1 VSPAAPGT
9 LLTSA
14 IPSERF
20 LPAVSAVLREEIA
33 RAGGNEVLFV
43 GTVDSKGICGA
54 VKAVAR
60 GDQSSVPALGPHMES
75 GDLVIHNHPSGV
87 LQPSQADLSVASHL
101 GTLGIGFW
109 IVDNLV
115 NQCYAVSEPLQ
126 RGPGEALALAE
137 ISFHLSKGGSFQEH
151 LRNFETR
158 ESQVELAQMF
168 ARGFNEGSL
177 VAAEAGTG
185 VGKSFAY
192 LLPAVLWASRNKERI
207 VVSTATIN
215 LQQQLFEKDIPLVQK
230 ALGTLVKVV
239 LVKGRRNYLCSSR
252 LEDEIRDS
260 ASDATV
266 SATELNTL
274 AEWNAT
280 TRTGDISELGFV
292 PDDSLWSRV
301 CSDSDVCSGLR
312 CLQGDG
318 CFHARARKEA
328 SGAGLLVAN
337 HHLLFAD
344 LSLRM
349 NGFGTE
355 ATAVLPPFQ
364 RIIFDEAHHIEKSAT
379 SYFSSS
385 FNRMFLVKQMGRLY
399 RKRKGRA
406 GGLVLTLQGLGTEAI
421 DFGRFPVLIT
431 SVLELHAAWTVEALA
446 VLEGQ
451 VSLRIAGEAGD
462 RVMDRLL
469 PGLESLQHPLN
480 QLSELCL
487 QLSEAWDDEP
497 EIPSESREVRTIG
510 RRLEGLSQLVDRCK
524 SFSRDAQNV
533 YWLER
538 VRDNSGSAQIDLTIS
553 PLSISPLMVKA
564 VFDPYESVLF
574 TSATLTVRGDFQF
587 WFSRVGLDLID
598 RDRRLSGVF
607 PSPFDYASRVLLA
620 CPSDFPTPEHP
631 DYQTRLE
638 TYLPELLLAAK
649 GSALVLFTSY
659 ESMRSA
665 WQKVQ
670 PILAASGISVY
681 RQGETERTALLER
694 FKKEVSSVLFATDS
708 FWEGVDSPGDTLR
721 LVVLC
726 RLPFRVPS
734 EPVLAARMELIQ
746 SQGLDPFMN
755 FSLPEA
761 VTKFK
766 QGFGRLMRHT
776 EDSGCVVVL
785 DTRLLKKSYGQAFL
799 ASIPETKRFWASAE
813 ELLLQLPTFLA
824 SL

>member
-1 VSPAAPGT
+1 M
-9 LLTSA
+9 
-14 IPSERF
+14 
-20 LPAVSAVLREEIA
+20 
-33 RAGGNEVLFV
+33 LFV
-43 GTVDSKGICGA
+43 GTVDSRGICGA

-60 GDQSSVPALGPHMES
+60 GDQSSVPALAPHMES

-115 NQCYAVSEPLQ
+115 NQCYAVCEPLH
-126 RGPGEALALAE
+126 RPEGVALPLTE
-137 ISFHLSKGGSFQEH
+137 IGFHLSEGGTFQQH

-158 ESQVELAQMF
+158 DSQVELAKLF

-192 LLPAVLWASRNKERI
+192 LVPALLWASRNKERV

-230 ALGTLVKVV
+230 ALGTQVKVV
-239 LVKGRRNYLCSSR
+239 LVKGRRNYLCPSR
-252 LEDEIRDS
+252 LADEIRDL
-260 ASDATV
+260 ASDSTV
-266 SATELNTL
+266 SATELNAL
-274 AEWNAT
+274 ADWNVT

-292 PDDSLWSRV
+292 PEDSLWSRV

-344 LSLRM
+344 LALRM
-349 NGFGTE
+349 NGFGIE

-364 RIIFDEAHHIEKSAT
+364 RIVFDEAHHIEKSAT
-379 SYFSSS
+379 SYFSST
-385 FNRMFLVKQMGRLY
+385 FNRMFLVKQLGRLY

-406 GGLVLTLQGLGTEAI
+406 GGLILTLQGLGTEQI
-421 DFGRFPVLIT
+421 DFGRFPALIG
-431 SVLELHAAWTVEALA
+431 SVLDLHAAWSVEALA

-462 RVMDRLL
+462 RVMDLLL
-469 PGLESLQHPLN
+469 PGLQVLQHPLN

-524 SFSRDAQNV
+524 SFSRDQQNV

-538 VRDNSGSAQIDLTIS
+538 VRDNLGSAQVDLTIS

-564 VFDPYESVLF
+564 VFDPYESVMF
-574 TSATLTVRGDFQF
+574 TSATLTVKGDFQF
-587 WFSRVGLDLID
+587 WFSRVGLDLVD
-598 RDRRLSGVF
+598 RDRKISGVF

-620 CPSDFPTPEHP
+620 CPSDFPMPEHP
-631 DYQTRLE
+631 EYQARLE
-638 TYLPELLLAAK
+638 AYLPPLLMAAK

-659 ESMRSA
+659 ESMRNA
-665 WQKVQ
+665 WHKTQ
-670 PILAASGISVY
+670 PALAAAGIAVY
-681 RQGETERTALLER
+681 RQGEAERTALLER
-694 FKKEVSSVLFATDS
+694 FKTEISSVLFATDS

-734 EPVLAARMELIQ
+734 EPVLAARMELLQ
-746 SQGLDPFMN
+746 SQGLDPFLN

-785 DTRLLKKSYGQAFL
+785 DTRLLRKSYGQVFL
-799 ASIPETKRFWASAE
+799 ASIPETARSWETSAE
-813 ELLLQLPTFLA
+813 LLDSLPVFLA
-824 SL
+824 ST